1 MSVNLKN
8 YFLARFSSRKAII
21 SLLMLT
27 TSTVLLI
34 VSKLDQDHYV
44 SIIEFILGAYLAGQS
59 AVDISDR
66 LKKGQPNA
74 AQDQAKT

>member
-8 YFLARFSSRKAII
+8 YFLARFSSRKALI
-21 SLLMLT
+21 SI
-27 TSTVLLI
+27 LLI
-34 VSKLDQDHYV
+34 FIATGLIIANKLPPDHYV
-44 SIIEFILGAYLAGQS
+44 SLIEFIIGSYLAAQG
-59 AVDISDR
+59 AVDLSDR